1 MKKMIACYMGEINS
15 ERYSDF
21 FAMYNAAT
29 FDFID
34 SYNSEQG
41 KRVGNV
47 DKNLINIKLDNERY
61 LTWFNRIENK
71 SDSFQLPENVVGQ
84 IVVSTKYIIFS
95 YQEDTERFFV
105 YNLASREKVAEIKC
119 GNVFFSFANEQ
130 FCIAE
135 RDDDKSLMKI
145 DLLTG
150 TVLWQADVGNFTFR
164 TFSEKS
170 NCIITERNKSW
181 IALDVNTGKEVTR
194 LELTDTLGPDFFSN
208 YIHTFSEAGHHWL
221 WNIDTLELVEFD
233 VAAYSSSYRYQ
244 HLLFDNATK
253 LLVFEELEKGCN
265 GWVYLYEVPSG
276 KALGKARLLDQS
288 LAFTH
293 SWTCLNGRIYCRART
308 HAEFSARLL
317 SFALS
322 ELDGTALTVT
332 EEEQNVVQTHH
343 HLLKSSYDIQL
354 SFPLPARFDT
364 ALRHLTERLWA
375 ILDAWH
381 EKQERREDRRFSNK
395 LTLNLSGLEL
405 NDEQRSIFDKMIT
418 YFVAC
423 FKVRDAPEYQPEKQL
438 YTFKLK
444 RGGNRWS

>member
-21 FAMYNAAT
+21 FAMYNATT

-71 SDSFQLPENVVGQ
+71 SASFQLPENVVGQ

-95 YQEDTERFFV
+95 YQEDTERFFI

-150 TVLWQADVGNFTFR
+150 AVLWQADVGSFTFR

-194 LELTDTLGPDFFSN
+194 LELTDTLGPDFFQTIFTLFLRLGIIGSG
-208 YIHTFSEAGHHWL
+208 ISIRWSL
-221 WNIDTLELVEFD
+221 WNLMSRPIP
-233 VAAYSSSYRYQ
+233 
-244 HLLFDNATK
+244 HLIVTNICCLTMQLNSLF
-253 LLVFEELEKGCN
+253 
-265 GWVYLYEVPSG
+265 
-276 KALGKARLLDQS
+276 
-288 LAFTH
+288 
-293 SWTCLNGRIYCRART
+293 
-308 HAEFSARLL
+308 
-317 SFALS
+317 
-322 ELDGTALTVT
+322 
-332 EEEQNVVQTHH
+332 
-343 HLLKSSYDIQL
+343 LKSWKKVAMAGFIYMRC
-354 SFPLPARFDT
+354 PVAKR
-364 ALRHLTERLWA
+364 WG
-375 ILDAWH
+375 
-381 EKQERREDRRFSNK
+381 RRA
-395 LTLNLSGLEL
+395 
-405 NDEQRSIFDKMIT
+405 
-418 YFVAC
+418 Y
-423 FKVRDAPEYQPEKQL
+423 
-438 YTFKLK
+438 
-444 RGGNRWS
+444 